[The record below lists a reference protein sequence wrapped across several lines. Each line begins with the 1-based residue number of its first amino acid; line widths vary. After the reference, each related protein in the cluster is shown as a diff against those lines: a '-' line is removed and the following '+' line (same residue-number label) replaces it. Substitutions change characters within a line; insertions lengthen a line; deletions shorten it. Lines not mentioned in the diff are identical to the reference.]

1 MINPQKKNIAHLD
14 LDCFFVSVE
23 RIQDPSLIGKPL
35 VVGGTPSGRG
45 VVASASYEARA
56 FGVRSAMPT
65 GQALRRCP
73 QLIVV
78 RGHYHLYSDY
88 SDRLYHRLQD
98 FTPVVE
104 RASIDEMYLD
114 FTGTE
119 SLYHHDLPAII
130 RKLQELVASEFS
142 LPCTISLASSKTIAK
157 IATDHVKPNGI
168 AVIPHGTEKEFLAPL
183 PIGVIPG
190 VGKVTEAAL
199 HRRGFRTV
207 SDMQYLSVEEF
218 TRLLGKHG
226 VWLHRVVNG
235 GGSETVIRHYERKS
249 IGKEETFAHDTA
261 EPSQLEKILF
271 DLVES
276 VCSRLRAKHWKTRTV
291 TLKLRYSDF
300 KTITRAET
308 IKATNDDPVVFSTVR
323 ELLGQGYTRKLP
335 LRLLGVQLS
344 HFVDEKDPEPE
355 LFPSDDRR
363 AHILAAVEKIRGK
376 FGEDSIHVGGV
387 SSGRDRGG

>member
-1 MINPQKKNIAHLD
+1 MDTQKKNIAHLD
-14 LDCFFVSVE
+14 LDCFYVSVE
-23 RIQDPSLIGKPL
+23 RVKNPDLIGKPV

-56 FGVRSAMPT
+56 FGVRSAMPA
-65 GQALRRCP
+65 GQALRLCP
-73 QLIVV
+73 HLIVV
-78 RGHYHLYSDY
+78 RGHYDLYTEY
-88 SDRLYHRLQD
+88 SDRLNDRMHD

-114 FTGTE
+114 LTGTE
-119 SLYHHDLPAII
+119 RMYHHDLPGLIA
-130 RKLQELVASEFS
+130 KLQRLVADEFR

-157 IATDHVKPNGI
+157 IATDHVKPNGL
-168 AVIPHGTEKEFLAPL
+168 AFVPHGTEKEFLAPL

-190 VGKVTEAAL
+190 VGKKTEAAL
-199 HRRGFRTV
+199 HRKGFKLV
-207 SDMQYLSVEEF
+207 SDMQNLSVGEF

-235 GGSETVIRHYERKS
+235 GGSETVVRHYVRKS

-261 EPSQLEKILF
+261 DRLQLEKILF

-308 IKATNDDPVVFSTVR
+308 IRASNDDPVVFDTAR
-323 ELLGQGYTRKLP
+323 ELFGHGYTRKLP

-344 HFVDEKDPEPE
+344 HFVDEQDPEPE

-363 AHILAAVEKIRGK
+363 AHVLEAVEQIRGK

-387 SSGRDRGG
+387 SSGHKQDD

>member
-1 MINPQKKNIAHLD
+1 MIVQKKNIAHLD

-23 RIQDPSLIGKPL
+23 RIEDPDLRGKPV

-45 VVASASYEARA
+45 VVASASYEART

-65 GQALRRCP
+65 GQALRLCP
-73 QLIVV
+73 HLTVV
-78 RGHYHLYSDY
+78 RGHYNLYTEY
-88 SDRLYHRLQD
+88 SDRLYKRLQD

-119 SLYHHDLPAII
+119 RLYHHDLPAVI
-130 RKLQELVASEFS
+130 RKLQKLVADEFQ

-157 IATDHVKPNGI
+157 IATDQVKPNGV
-168 AVIPHGTEKEFLAPL
+168 AVVPDGTEKEFLAPL

-190 VGKVTEAAL
+190 VGKKTEAIL
-199 HRRGFRTV
+199 QRKGFRLV
-207 SDMQYLSVEEF
+207 SDMQRLSVREF
-218 TRLLGKHG
+218 TKLLGKHG

-235 GGSETVIRHYERKS
+235 GGTETVVRHYERKS

-261 EPSQLEKILF
+261 DRSQLERILF

-276 VCSRLRAKHWKTRTV
+276 VCSRLRSKHWKTRTI
-291 TLKLRYSDF
+291 TLKVRYSDF

-308 IKATNDDPVVFSTVR
+308 LKATNDDPVVFSTAC
-323 ELLGQGYTRKLP
+323 ELLRHGYTRKLP

-344 HFVDEKDPEPE
+344 HFIDEQDPEPE
-355 LFPSDDRR
+355 LFPLDERR
-363 AHILAAVEKIRGK
+363 AHVLEAVEEIRGK
-376 FGEDSIHVGGV
+376 YGEDIIHVGGV
-387 SSGRDRGG
+387 SHDHDNE